1 MLLLL
6 PVCYFWS
13 LVVVVVVVLVL
24 VVVDV
29 SRGSKRRDEHV
40 EASTGWNV
48 GPLLPFPKIKFSLK
62 TGQASEGK

>member
-13 LVVVVVVVLVL
+13 LVAVVFVVLVL

-40 EASTGWNV
+40 EAQAGML
-48 GPLLPFPKIKFSLK
+48 GPFCPSRKSSFH
-62 TGQASEGK
+62 

>member
-1 MLLLL
+1 M
-6 PVCYFWS
+6 
-13 LVVVVVVVLVL
+13 VVFVVLVL

-40 EASTGWNV
+40 EASAGWNV

>member
-13 LVVVVVVVLVL
+13 LVVVVFVVLVL

-40 EASTGWNV
+40 EASAGWNV